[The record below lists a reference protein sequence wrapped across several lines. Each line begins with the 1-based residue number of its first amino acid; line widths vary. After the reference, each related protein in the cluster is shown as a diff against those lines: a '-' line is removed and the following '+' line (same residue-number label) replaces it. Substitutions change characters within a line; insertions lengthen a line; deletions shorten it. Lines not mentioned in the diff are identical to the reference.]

1 MYTLCPSCKTLFGI
15 NVRQLAAAQG
25 RVRCSVCRVAFS
37 ALDNLSE
44 QPDDLLLPGR
54 MPKYLATSGVL
65 SGTSAASA
73 APMEAV
79 AFIPVQ
85 SAAAAPEEI
94 IAIHDR
100 SSASDVR
107 IERAGAVTAD
117 EFDLINA
124 PPIVGGS
131 CASLRSPHLDV
142 LPGAGERLEPDSA
155 VSLVGP
161 KRISLSA
168 TLIWSVTNLALMA
181 VLVVQFAYFNRDD
194 LARHAQWRPA
204 LEEMC
209 RHAGCTLLLRSDITK
224 ITLVNR
230 ELRSHP
236 SVANAL
242 LVTATLV
249 NNAPFPQSY
258 PMLQLSLSDFS
269 GRTVAM
275 RRFQPTEYMSKIV
288 QISGGMRPGQPI
300 EVSLEL
306 ADPGKAAVGFEFTF
320 I

>member
-1 MYTLCPSCKTLFGI
+1 MYTLCPSCKTIFGI
-15 NVRQLAAAQG
+15 NAQQLSAAQG
-25 RVRCSVCRVAFS
+25 RVRCSVCRAAFS

-44 QPDDLLLPGR
+44 QPDGLFSPGTTAWMQEVEQRVEPLPR
-54 MPKYLATSGVL
+54 MP
-65 SGTSAASA
+65 AASA
-73 APMEAV
+73 VPEEV
-79 AFIPVQ
+79 TGI
-85 SAAAAPEEI
+85 SAAHLEQ
-94 IAIHDR
+94 
-100 SSASDVR
+100 
-107 IERAGAVTAD
+107 AGAVTVE
-117 EFDLINA
+117 EFDIINA
-124 PPIVGGS
+124 PAIVGGS
-131 CASLRSPHLDV
+131 CASLRSPHLGI
-142 LPGAGERLEPDSA
+142 LPGAEERLAPDLAAVARSA
-155 VSLVGP
+155 AGP

-168 TLIWSVTNLALMA
+168 TLIWSVTNLALMV
-181 VLVVQFAYFNRDD
+181 VLVIQFAYFNRYD

-209 RHAGCTLLLRSDITK
+209 RHAGCTLPLRSDITK

-249 NNAPFPQSY
+249 NNAAFPQSY

-275 RRFQPTEYMSKIV
+275 RRFQPTEYMSKTVEID
-288 QISGGMRPGQPI
+288 GGMRPGQPI
-300 EVSLEL
+300 GVSLEL
-306 ADPGKAAVGFEFTF
+306 ADPGKTAVGFEFTF

>member
-1 MYTLCPSCKTLFGI
+1 
-15 NVRQLAAAQG
+15 
-25 RVRCSVCRVAFS
+25 
-37 ALDNLSE
+37 
-44 QPDDLLLPGR
+44 
-54 MPKYLATSGVL
+54 
-65 SGTSAASA
+65 
-73 APMEAV
+73 MEA
-79 AFIPVQ
+79 ATFISVQ

-94 IAIHDR
+94 MAMPDR
-100 SSASDVR
+100 NSVSDVR
-107 IERAGAVTAD
+107 IERAGAVTVD

-124 PPIVGGS
+124 PPIVGG
-131 CASLRSPHLDV
+131 
-142 LPGAGERLEPDSA
+142 ERLEPDA
-155 VSLVGP
+155 VVGP

-168 TLIWSVTNLALMA
+168 TLIWSVVNLALMA
-181 VLVVQFAYFNRDD
+181 ALVTQFAYFNRGD
-194 LARHAQWRPA
+194 LARYAQWRPA

-209 RHAGCTLLLRSDITK
+209 RHAGCTLPLQSDITK

-249 NNAPFPQSY
+249 NNAAFPQSY
-258 PMLQLSLSDFS
+258 PLLQLSLSDFS

-275 RRFQPTEYMSKIV
+275 RRFQPAEYMGNTAEID
-288 QISGGMRPGQPI
+288 GGMRPGRPI

-306 ADPGKAAVGFEFTF
+306 ADPGKTAVGFEFTF